1 MKYLIDSYTAYMV
14 NGGLLDKGSEV
25 VNWFFI
31 ELPFFFLRM
40 GAMIFLIMENVMN
53 QSDYFVGKQQEAYDY
68 SLDILKGFGGT
79 GIVKGSLLGLAIIL
93 SAYYLMY
100 SFFSNRRNF
109 MKSLLHYFAV
119 FALFIVWFGQV
130 TTLNFETKQTE
141 THSGAIFFIDSVRG
155 ITKEVQSKFTSNV
168 NFGGDTS
175 QEVDDGKK
183 KVYQSP
189 MFDATVLQTFN
200 YVNSGSID
208 GKMANGKKLDYDKLL
223 EKPNMNDK
231 EKKDFREKRNAY
243 IENQEK
249 DNPYFAQDTLKTMEK
264 SFAVWTGATNLFIL
278 AIPVLYINLMLSL
291 IQLLVVLLILVFPV
305 ILLASFFPRCQMV
318 LFKFFQGL
326 IGALFMPIIYGI
338 FLSVLFWI
346 NKLIDGA
353 FLGVAKKVSGSLLEL
368 ISGSTVYMIV
378 LFVAVVVKI
387 VVLRKVWKNKYA
399 ILAYFSNGQVSEPVF
414 EQKVEQFSERTKEVA
429 TGGAEVALGV
439 STGNMG
445 MVANGAGTILPNQ
458 DKAIEMGQEHFI
470 DDNGE
475 FTGLKSGLRSIFGQ
489 PVMEEEQSLVNEE
502 QFSEVETEPLDQEI
516 TDSSEG
522 EETEV
527 VSENLDYS
535 VVELEPMTSE
545 DLVEDSDQVIPDI
558 EVELAPVEEVG
569 DEPPVNG
576 EESTGYD
583 NVVVSNIDELAM
595 AREERAYFDGGK
607 EQELVETN
615 GVESV
620 NNIYPF
626 VQTEEYLAN
635 LEQTEAQFFGT
646 NEFEKD
652 LEQIEEWA

>member
-93 SAYYLMY
+93 SAYYLLY

-119 FALFIVWFGQV
+119 FALFICWFGQV
-130 TTLNFETKQTE
+130 KTIDGKTQN
-141 THSGAIFFIDSVRG
+141 GAIFLINSVSEM
-155 ITKEVQSKFTSNV
+155 TKQVQSKFTSNV

-223 EKPNMNDK
+223 EKPGLSEDERNSFIGDRKEYIDK
-231 EKKDFREKRNAY
+231 L
-243 IENQEK
+243 EK

-305 ILLASFFPRCQMV
+305 VLLASFFPRCQML

-326 IGALFMPIIYGI
+326 IGALFTPIIYGI

-399 ILAYFSNGQVSEPVF
+399 ILTYFSNGQVSQPVF
-414 EQKVEQFSERTKEVA
+414 EQKVEQVRDRTKEVA
-429 TGGAEVALGV
+429 TGGAEVALGAY
-439 STGNMG
+439 TGNMG
-445 MVANGAGTILPNQ
+445 MVANGAGNILPNQ
-458 DKAIEMGQEHFI
+458 DKAIEMGQEHFV

-475 FTGLKSGLRSIFGQ
+475 FTGVKAGLQSIFRQ
-489 PVMEEEQSLVNEE
+489 PATEEEQGLINEE
-502 QFSEVETEPLDQEI
+502 HFSEVETESIDHELTDIDELGQRELDS
-516 TDSSEG
+516 DS
-522 EETEV
+522 
-527 VSENLDYS
+527 LDKS
-535 VVELEPMTSE
+535 IVELEPMTSE
-545 DLVEDSDQVIPDI
+545 DLVVDSDNVVSDVD
-558 EVELAPVEEVG
+558 VELAPVEEVG
-569 DEPPVNG
+569 EEPPVNG
-576 EESTGYD
+576 EKSTGYD

-595 AREERAYFDGGK
+595 AREERAYFDGGN

>member
-1 MKYLIDSYTAYMV
+1 MV
-14 NGGLLDKGSEV
+14 NGGILDKGSEV

-93 SAYYLMY
+93 SAYYLLY

-119 FALFIVWFGQV
+119 FALFICWFGQV
-130 TTLNFETKQTE
+130 KTIDGKTQN
-141 THSGAIFFIDSVRG
+141 GAIFLISSVSEM
-155 ITKEVQSKFTSNV
+155 TKQVQSKFTSNV

-208 GKMANGKKLDYDKLL
+208 GKMVNGKKLDYDKLL
-223 EKPNMNDK
+223 EKPGLSEDERNKFIDERK
-231 EKKDFREKRNAY
+231 QYIKDF
-243 IENQEK
+243 EK

-264 SFAVWTGATNLFIL
+264 SFAVWTGVTNLFIL

-326 IGALFMPIIYGI
+326 VGVLFMPIVYGI

-353 FLGVAKKVSGSLLEL
+353 FLGVAKKISGSLLAL
-368 ISGSTVYMIV
+368 ISGSTVYMIM

-414 EQKVEQFSERTKEVA
+414 EQKVEQMAERTKEVS
-429 TGGAEVALGV
+429 TGGAQVAIGAY
-439 STGNMG
+439 TGDMG
-445 MVANGAGTILPNQ
+445 MVANGVGKVLPNQ
-458 DKAIEMGQEHFI
+458 DKAIELGQEHFV

-475 FTGLKSGLRSIFGQ
+475 FVGVKSGLQSIFSQ
-489 PVMEEEQSLVNEE
+489 SAVEKEQDLTNEE
-502 QFSEVETEPLDQEI
+502 HFSEVEMESIDHELTDIDEIGQTELD
-516 TDSSEG
+516 SAG
-522 EETEV
+522 
-527 VSENLDYS
+527 LDNS
-535 VVELEPMTSE
+535 IVELEPMVSE
-545 DLVEDSDQVIPDI
+545 DLVMDSDNVVPDVD
-558 EVELAPVEEVG
+558 VELAPVEEVG
-569 DEPPVNG
+569 EEPPVKE
-576 EESTGYD
+576 EESLGYD
-583 NVVVSNIDELAM
+583 KVVVSNIDELAM

>member
-93 SAYYLMY
+93 SAYYLLY
-100 SFFSNRRNF
+100 SFFFNRRNF
-109 MKSLLHYFAV
+109 MKSLLHYFVV
-119 FALFIVWFGQV
+119 FALFICWFGQV
-130 TTLNFETKQTE
+130 KTIDGKTQN
-141 THSGAIFFIDSVRG
+141 GAIFLINSVSEM
-155 ITKEVQSKFTSNV
+155 TKQVQSKFTSNV

-223 EKPNMNDK
+223 EKPGLSEDERNSFIGDRKEYIDK
-231 EKKDFREKRNAY
+231 L
-243 IENQEK
+243 EK

-305 ILLASFFPRCQMV
+305 VLLASFFPRCQML

-326 IGALFMPIIYGI
+326 IGALFTPIIYGI

-399 ILAYFSNGQVSEPVF
+399 ILTYFSNGQVSQPVF
-414 EQKVEQFSERTKEVA
+414 EQKVEQVRDRTKEVA
-429 TGGAEVALGV
+429 TGGAEVVLGAY
-439 STGNMG
+439 TGNMG

-458 DKAIEMGQEHFI
+458 DKAIEMGQEHFV

-475 FTGLKSGLRSIFGQ
+475 FTGVKAGLQSIFRQ
-489 PVMEEEQSLVNEE
+489 SATEEEQGLINEE
-502 QFSEVETEPLDQEI
+502 HFSEVETESIDHELTDIDELGQRELDS
-516 TDSSEG
+516 DS
-522 EETEV
+522 
-527 VSENLDYS
+527 LDKS
-535 VVELEPMTSE
+535 IVELEPMTSE
-545 DLVEDSDQVIPDI
+545 DLVVDSDNVVPDVD
-558 EVELAPVEEVG
+558 VELAPVEEVG
-569 DEPPVNG
+569 EEPPVNG
-576 EESTGYD
+576 EKSTGYD

-595 AREERAYFDGGK
+595 AREERAYFDGGN

>member
-93 SAYYLMY
+93 SAYYLLY

-119 FALFIVWFGQV
+119 FALFICWFGQV
-130 TTLNFETKQTE
+130 KTIDGKTQN
-141 THSGAIFFIDSVRG
+141 GAIFLISSVSEM
-155 ITKEVQSKFTSNV
+155 TKQVQSKFTSNV

-223 EKPNMNDK
+223 EKPGLSEDERNKFIDDRKQYIND
-231 EKKDFREKRNAY
+231 F
-243 IENQEK
+243 EK

-264 SFAVWTGATNLFIL
+264 SFSVWTGATNLFIL

-305 ILLASFFPRCQMV
+305 ILLASFFPRCQML

-326 IGALFMPIIYGI
+326 IGALFTPIIYGI

-353 FLGVAKKVSGSLLEL
+353 FLGVAKKVSGSLLAL

-387 VVLRKVWKNKYA
+387 VVLRKVWKNKYS
-399 ILAYFSNGQVSEPVF
+399 ILTYFSNGQVSEPVF
-414 EQKVEQFSERTKEVA
+414 EQKVEQLSERTKEVV
-429 TGGAEVALGV
+429 TGGAQVAVGAY
-439 STGNMG
+439 TGNMG

-458 DKAIEMGQEHFI
+458 DKAIEMGQEHFV

-475 FTGLKSGLRSIFGQ
+475 FTGVKAGLQSIFRQ
-489 PVMEEEQSLVNEE
+489 PAMEKEQDLINEE
-502 QFSEVETEPLDQEI
+502 HFSEVETESIDHELTDIDELGQTELDF
-516 TDSSEG
+516 DSLNKSI
-522 EETEV
+522 
-527 VSENLDYS
+527 
-535 VVELEPMTSE
+535 VELEPMMSE
-545 DLVEDSDQVIPDI
+545 DLVVDPDNVVPDVD
-558 EVELAPVEEVG
+558 VELAPVEEVG
-569 DEPPVNG
+569 EEPPVNG
-576 EESTGYD
+576 EKSTGYD

-595 AREERAYFDGGK
+595 AREERAYFDGGN

>member
-40 GAMIFLIMENVMN
+40 GALIFLIMENVMN

-93 SAYYLMY
+93 SAYYLLY

-119 FALFIVWFGQV
+119 FALFICWFGQV
-130 TTLNFETKQTE
+130 KTIDGKTQN
-141 THSGAIFFIDSVRG
+141 GAIFLISSVSEM
-155 ITKEVQSKFTSNV
+155 TKQVQGKFTSNV

-223 EKPNMNDK
+223 EKPNLNDK

-243 IENQEK
+243 IEQQEK
-249 DNPYFAQDTLKTMEK
+249 DNPYFSQDTLKTMEK

-291 IQLLVVLLILVFPV
+291 IQLLVVFLILIFPV
-305 ILLASFFPRCQMV
+305 VLLASFFPRCQML

-326 IGALFMPIIYGI
+326 IGALFTPIIYGI

-399 ILAYFSNGQVSEPVF
+399 ILAYFSNGQVSQPVF
-414 EQKVEQFSERTKEVA
+414 EQKVEQLSERTKEVA
-429 TGGAEVALGV
+429 TGGAQVALGAY
-439 STGNMG
+439 TGNLG
-445 MVANGAGTILPNQ
+445 MVANGAGNILPNQ

-470 DDNGE
+470 DDNGS
-475 FTGLKSGLRSIFGQ
+475 FTGVKAGLQSIFRQ
-489 PVMEEEQSLVNEE
+489 PVTEEEQGELNEE
-502 QFSEVETEPLDQEI
+502 QFSEVETESIDHELTDIEEIGQTELESDSLDNSI
-516 TDSSEG
+516 I
-522 EETEV
+522 
-527 VSENLDYS
+527 
-535 VVELEPMTSE
+535 ELEPMTSE
-545 DLVEDSDQVIPDI
+545 DLVVDVDNMSSDID
-558 EVELAPVEEVG
+558 VELASVEEVG
-569 DEPPVNG
+569 EEPPMNA
-576 EESTGYD
+576 EEYSGYD
-583 NVVVSNIDELAM
+583 NVIVTNFDELAM
-595 AREERAYFDGGK
+595 AREERDYFDGGK

-615 GVESV
+615 GVELV

-646 NEFEKD
+646 DEFEKE

>member
-93 SAYYLMY
+93 SAYYLLY

-119 FALFIVWFGQV
+119 FAFFIYGKTQ
-130 TTLNFETKQTE
+130 N
-141 THSGAIFFIDSVRG
+141 GAIFLISSVSEM
-155 ITKEVQSKFTSNV
+155 TKQVQSKFTSNV

-223 EKPNMNDK
+223 EKPDLS
-231 EKKDFREKRNAY
+231 EDERKDFIKERESYVDGLK
-243 IENQEK
+243 EE
-249 DNPYFAQDTLKTMEK
+249 NPYFAQDTLKTMEK
-264 SFAVWTGATNLFIL
+264 SFSVWTGATNLFIL

-305 ILLASFFPRCQMV
+305 VLLASFFPRCQML

-326 IGALFMPIIYGI
+326 IGALFTPIIYGI

-399 ILAYFSNGQVSEPVF
+399 ILTYFSNGQVSEPVF
-414 EQKVEQFSERTKEVA
+414 EQKVEQLSERTKEVS
-429 TGGAEVALGV
+429 TGGAQVALGAY
-439 STGNMG
+439 TGNMG
-445 MVANGAGTILPNQ
+445 MVANGAGNILPNQ

-475 FTGLKSGLRSIFGQ
+475 FVGVKSGLQSIFRQ
-489 PVMEEEQSLVNEE
+489 PLTEEEKGLMNED
-502 QFSEVETEPLDQEI
+502 QFSEVETEPLDQEL
-516 TDSSEG
+516 TDYSEVG
-522 EETEV
+522 ETEEG
-527 VSENLDYS
+527 SEILDNS
-535 VVELEPMTSE
+535 IIELEPMTSE
-545 DLVEDSDQVIPDI
+545 DLVVDSDNVVPDVD
-558 EVELAPVEEVG
+558 VELAPVEEVG
-569 DEPPVNG
+569 EEPPMNA
-576 EESTGYD
+576 EEHSGYD
-583 NVVVSNIDELAM
+583 NVIVTNFDELAM

>member
-93 SAYYLMY
+93 SAYYLLY

-119 FALFIVWFGQV
+119 FAFFICWFGQV
-130 TTLNFETKQTE
+130 KTIDGKTQN
-141 THSGAIFFIDSVRG
+141 GAIFLISSVSEM
-155 ITKEVQSKFTSNV
+155 TKQVQSKFTSNV

-223 EKPNMNDK
+223 EKPDLS
-231 EKKDFREKRNAY
+231 EDERKDFIKERESYVDGLK
-243 IENQEK
+243 EE
-249 DNPYFAQDTLKTMEK
+249 NPYFTQDTLKTMEK
-264 SFAVWTGATNLFIL
+264 SFSVWTGATNLFIL

-305 ILLASFFPRCQMV
+305 VLLASFFPRCQML

-326 IGALFMPIIYGI
+326 IGALFTPIIYGI

-399 ILAYFSNGQVSEPVF
+399 ILTYFSNGQVSEPVF
-414 EQKVEQFSERTKEVA
+414 EQKVEQLSERTKEVS
-429 TGGAEVALGV
+429 TGGAQVALGAY
-439 STGNMG
+439 TGNMG
-445 MVANGAGTILPNQ
+445 MVANGAGNILPNQ

-475 FTGLKSGLRSIFGQ
+475 FVGVKSGLQSIFRQ
-489 PVMEEEQSLVNEE
+489 PLTEEEKGLMNED
-502 QFSEVETEPLDQEI
+502 QFSEVETEPLDQEL
-516 TDSSEG
+516 TDYSEVG
-522 EETEV
+522 ETEEG
-527 VSENLDYS
+527 SEILDNS
-535 VVELEPMTSE
+535 IIELEPMTSE
-545 DLVEDSDQVIPDI
+545 DLVVDSDNVVPDVD
-558 EVELAPVEEVG
+558 VELAPVEEVG
-569 DEPPVNG
+569 EEPPMNA
-576 EESTGYD
+576 EEHSGYD
-583 NVVVSNIDELAM
+583 NVIVTNFDELAM

>member
-93 SAYYLMY
+93 SAYYLLY

-119 FALFIVWFGQV
+119 FALFICWFGQV
-130 TTLNFETKQTE
+130 KTIDGKTQN
-141 THSGAIFFIDSVRG
+141 GAIFLISSVSEM
-155 ITKEVQSKFTSNV
+155 TKQVQSKFTSNV

-223 EKPNMNDK
+223 EKPGLSEDERNKFIDDRK
-231 EKKDFREKRNAY
+231 QYIKDF
-243 IENQEK
+243 EK

-305 ILLASFFPRCQMV
+305 VLLASFFPRCQMV

-326 IGALFMPIIYGI
+326 VGVLFMPVVYGI

-353 FLGVAKKVSGSLLEL
+353 FLGVAKKVSGSLLAL

-378 LFVAVVVKI
+378 
-387 VVLRKVWKNKYA
+387 
-399 ILAYFSNGQVSEPVF
+399 
-414 EQKVEQFSERTKEVA
+414 
-429 TGGAEVALGV
+429 
-439 STGNMG
+439 
-445 MVANGAGTILPNQ
+445 
-458 DKAIEMGQEHFI
+458 
-470 DDNGE
+470 
-475 FTGLKSGLRSIFGQ
+475 
-489 PVMEEEQSLVNEE
+489 
-502 QFSEVETEPLDQEI
+502 
-516 TDSSEG
+516 
-522 EETEV
+522 
-527 VSENLDYS
+527 
-535 VVELEPMTSE
+535 
-545 DLVEDSDQVIPDI
+545 
-558 EVELAPVEEVG
+558 
-569 DEPPVNG
+569 
-576 EESTGYD
+576 
-583 NVVVSNIDELAM
+583 
-595 AREERAYFDGGK
+595 
-607 EQELVETN
+607 
-615 GVESV
+615 
-620 NNIYPF
+620 
-626 VQTEEYLAN
+626 
-635 LEQTEAQFFGT
+635 
-646 NEFEKD
+646 
-652 LEQIEEWA
+652 

>member
-93 SAYYLMY
+93 SAYYLLY
-100 SFFSNRRNF
+100 SFFFNRRNF

-119 FALFIVWFGQV
+119 FALFICWFGQV
-130 TTLNFETKQTE
+130 KTIDGKTQN
-141 THSGAIFFIDSVRG
+141 GAIFLINSVSEM
-155 ITKEVQSKFTSNV
+155 TKQVQSKFTSNV

-223 EKPNMNDK
+223 EKPGLSEDERNSFIGDRKEYIDK
-231 EKKDFREKRNAY
+231 L
-243 IENQEK
+243 EK

-305 ILLASFFPRCQMV
+305 VLLASFFPRCQML

-326 IGALFMPIIYGI
+326 IGALFTPIIYGI

-353 FLGVAKKVSGSLLEL
+353 FLGVVKKVSGSLLEL

-399 ILAYFSNGQVSEPVF
+399 ILTYFSNGQVSQPVF
-414 EQKVEQFSERTKEVA
+414 EQKVEQVRDRTKEVA
-429 TGGAEVALGV
+429 TGGAEVALGAY
-439 STGNMG
+439 TGNMG

-458 DKAIEMGQEHFI
+458 DKAIEMGQEHFV

-475 FTGLKSGLRSIFGQ
+475 FTGVKAGLQSIFRQ
-489 PVMEEEQSLVNEE
+489 SATEEEQGLINEE
-502 QFSEVETEPLDQEI
+502 HFSEVETESIDHELTDIDELGQRELDS
-516 TDSSEG
+516 DS
-522 EETEV
+522 
-527 VSENLDYS
+527 LDKS
-535 VVELEPMTSE
+535 IVELEPMTSE
-545 DLVEDSDQVIPDI
+545 DLVVDSDNVVPDVD
-558 EVELAPVEEVG
+558 VELAPVEEVG
-569 DEPPVNG
+569 EEPPVNG
-576 EESTGYD
+576 EKSTGYD

-595 AREERAYFDGGK
+595 AREERAYFDGGN

>member
-1 MKYLIDSYTAYMV
+1 MKYLINSYTAYMV

-68 SLDILKGFGGT
+68 SLDILKGFGGI

-93 SAYYLMY
+93 SAYYLLY

-119 FALFIVWFGQV
+119 FALFICWFGQV
-130 TTLNFETKQTE
+130 KTIDGKTQN
-141 THSGAIFFIDSVRG
+141 GAIFLISSVSEM
-155 ITKEVQSKFTSNV
+155 TKQVQSKFTSNV

-223 EKPNMNDK
+223 EKPGLSEDERKSFIND
-231 EKKDFREKRNAY
+231 RNTY
-243 IENQEK
+243 IETLKE

-264 SFAVWTGATNLFIL
+264 SFAVWVGTTNLFIL

-291 IQLLVVLLILVFPV
+291 IQLFVVLLILVFPV

-326 IGALFMPIIYGI
+326 VGVLFMPIVYGI

-353 FLGVAKKVSGSLLEL
+353 FLGVAKKVSGSLLAL

-414 EQKVEQFSERTKEVA
+414 EQKVEQMAERTKEVS
-429 TGGAEVALGV
+429 TGGAQVAIGAY
-439 STGNMG
+439 TGDMG
-445 MVANGAGTILPNQ
+445 MVANGVGKVLPNQ
-458 DKAIEMGQEHFI
+458 DKAIELGQEHFV

-475 FTGLKSGLRSIFGQ
+475 FVGVKSGLQSILSQ
-489 PVMEEEQSLVNEE
+489 PAVEKEQDLTNEE
-502 QFSEVETEPLDQEI
+502 HFSEVEMESIDHELTDIDEIGQTELDS
-516 TDSSEG
+516 DG
-522 EETEV
+522 
-527 VSENLDYS
+527 LDNS
-535 VVELEPMTSE
+535 IVELEPMVSE
-545 DLVEDSDQVIPDI
+545 DLVMDSDNVVPDVD
-558 EVELAPVEEVG
+558 VELAPVEEVG
-569 DEPPVNG
+569 EEPPVKE
-576 EESTGYD
+576 EESLGYD
-583 NVVVSNIDELAM
+583 KVVVSNIDELAM
-595 AREERAYFDGGK
+595 AREERAYFDGGE

-620 NNIYPF
+620 NNVYPF

-635 LEQTEAQFFGT
+635 LEQTEVQFFGT
-646 NEFEKD
+646 NDFEKE
-652 LEQIEEWA
+652 LETIEEWG

>member
-93 SAYYLMY
+93 SAYYLLY

-119 FALFIVWFGQV
+119 FALFICWFGQV
-130 TTLNFETKQTE
+130 KTIDGKTQN
-141 THSGAIFFIDSVRG
+141 GAIFLISSVSEM
-155 ITKEVQSKFTSNV
+155 TKQVQSKFTSNV

-223 EKPNMNDK
+223 EKPGLSEDERNKFIDDRK
-231 EKKDFREKRNAY
+231 QYIKDF
-243 IENQEK
+243 EK

-305 ILLASFFPRCQMV
+305 VLLASFFPRCQMV

-326 IGALFMPIIYGI
+326 VGVLFMPVVYGI

-353 FLGVAKKVSGSLLEL
+353 FLGVAKKVSGSLLAL

-399 ILAYFSNGQVSEPVF
+399 ILTYFSNGQVSQPVF
-414 EQKVEQFSERTKEVA
+414 EQKVKQVRDRTKEVA
-429 TGGAEVALGV
+429 TGGAEIALGAY
-439 STGNMG
+439 TGNMG
-445 MVANGAGTILPNQ
+445 MVANGAGNILPNQ

-475 FTGLKSGLRSIFGQ
+475 FVGVKSGLQSIFRQ
-489 PVMEEEQSLVNEE
+489 PLTEEEKGLMNEE
-502 QFSEVETEPLDQEI
+502 HFSEVETESIDHELTDIDELGQRELDS
-516 TDSSEG
+516 DS
-522 EETEV
+522 
-527 VSENLDYS
+527 LDKS
-535 VVELEPMTSE
+535 IVELEPMTSE
-545 DLVEDSDQVIPDI
+545 DLVVDSDNVVPDVD
-558 EVELAPVEEVG
+558 VELAPVEEVG
-569 DEPPVNG
+569 EEPPVKY
-576 EESTGYD
+576 EESSDY
-583 NVVVSNIDELAM
+583 NSVVVSNIDELAM

-615 GVESV
+615 GVELV

-646 NEFEKD
+646 DEFEKE

>member
-93 SAYYLMY
+93 SAYYLLY

-119 FALFIVWFGQV
+119 FALFICWFGQV
-130 TTLNFETKQTE
+130 KTIDGKTQN
-141 THSGAIFFIDSVRG
+141 GAIFLISSVSEM
-155 ITKEVQSKFTSNV
+155 TKQVQSKFTSNV

-223 EKPNMNDK
+223 EKPGLSEDERNKFIDDRKQYIND
-231 EKKDFREKRNAY
+231 F
-243 IENQEK
+243 EK

-264 SFAVWTGATNLFIL
+264 SFSVWTGATNLFIL

-305 ILLASFFPRCQMV
+305 ILLASFFPRCQML

-326 IGALFMPIIYGI
+326 IGALFTPIIYGI

-353 FLGVAKKVSGSLLEL
+353 FLGVAKKVSGSLLAL

-387 VVLRKVWKNKYA
+387 VVLRKVWKNKYS
-399 ILAYFSNGQVSEPVF
+399 ILTYFSNGQVSEPVF
-414 EQKVEQFSERTKEVA
+414 EQKVEQLSERTKEVV
-429 TGGAEVALGV
+429 TGGAQVAVGAY
-439 STGNMG
+439 TGNMS
-445 MVANGAGTILPNQ
+445 MVANGAGNILPNQ
-458 DKAIEMGQEHFI
+458 DKAIEMGQEHFV

-475 FTGLKSGLRSIFGQ
+475 FTGVKAGLQSIFRQ
-489 PVMEEEQSLVNEE
+489 PATEEEQGLINEE
-502 QFSEVETEPLDQEI
+502 HFSEVETESIDHELTDIDELGQRELDS
-516 TDSSEG
+516 DS
-522 EETEV
+522 
-527 VSENLDYS
+527 LDKS
-535 VVELEPMTSE
+535 IVELEPMTSE
-545 DLVEDSDQVIPDI
+545 DLVVDSDNVVPDVD
-558 EVELAPVEEVG
+558 VELAPVEEVG
-569 DEPPVNG
+569 EEPPVNG
-576 EESTGYD
+576 EKSTGYD

-595 AREERAYFDGGK
+595 AREERAYFDGGN

>member
-93 SAYYLMY
+93 SAYYLLY

-119 FALFIVWFGQV
+119 FALFICWFGQV
-130 TTLNFETKQTE
+130 KTIDGKTQN
-141 THSGAIFFIDSVRG
+141 GAIFLISSVSEM
-155 ITKEVQSKFTSNV
+155 TKQVQGKFTSNV

-223 EKPNMNDK
+223 EKPGLSEDERNKFIDDRK
-231 EKKDFREKRNAY
+231 QYIKDF
-243 IENQEK
+243 EK

-305 ILLASFFPRCQMV
+305 VLLASFFPRCQMV

-326 IGALFMPIIYGI
+326 VGVLFMPVVYGI

-353 FLGVAKKVSGSLLEL
+353 FLGVAKKVSGSLLAL

-399 ILAYFSNGQVSEPVF
+399 ILTYFSNGQVSQPVF
-414 EQKVEQFSERTKEVA
+414 EQKVKQVRDRTKEVA
-429 TGGAEVALGV
+429 TGGAEIALGAY
-439 STGNMG
+439 TGNMG
-445 MVANGAGTILPNQ
+445 MVANGAGNILPNQ

-475 FTGLKSGLRSIFGQ
+475 FVGVKSGLQSIFRQ
-489 PVMEEEQSLVNEE
+489 PLTEEEKGLMNEE
-502 QFSEVETEPLDQEI
+502 HFSEVETESIDHELTDIDELGQRELDS
-516 TDSSEG
+516 DS
-522 EETEV
+522 
-527 VSENLDYS
+527 LDKS
-535 VVELEPMTSE
+535 IVELEPMTSE
-545 DLVEDSDQVIPDI
+545 DLVVDSDNVVPDVD
-558 EVELAPVEEVG
+558 VELAPVEEVG
-569 DEPPVNG
+569 EEPPVKY
-576 EESTGYD
+576 EESSDY
-583 NVVVSNIDELAM
+583 NSVVVSNIDELAM

-635 LEQTEAQFFGT
+635 LEQTEARFFGT

>member
-93 SAYYLMY
+93 SAYYLLY

-119 FALFIVWFGQV
+119 FALFICWFGQV
-130 TTLNFETKQTE
+130 KTIDGKTQN
-141 THSGAIFFIDSVRG
+141 GAIFLISSVSEM
-155 ITKEVQSKFTSNV
+155 TKQVQGKFTSNV

-223 EKPNMNDK
+223 EKPGLSED
-231 EKKDFREKRNAY
+231 ERKDFNKERESYVDGLK
-243 IENQEK
+243 EE
-249 DNPYFAQDTLKTMEK
+249 NPYFAQDTLKTMEK
-264 SFAVWTGATNLFIL
+264 SFSVWTGATNLFIL

-305 ILLASFFPRCQMV
+305 VLLASFFPRCQML

-326 IGALFMPIIYGI
+326 IGALFTPIIYGI

-399 ILAYFSNGQVSEPVF
+399 ILTYFSNGQVSQPVF
-414 EQKVEQFSERTKEVA
+414 EQKVEQVRDRTKEVA
-429 TGGAEVALGV
+429 TGGAEVALGAY
-439 STGNMG
+439 TGNMG
-445 MVANGAGTILPNQ
+445 MVANGAGNILPNQ

-475 FTGLKSGLRSIFGQ
+475 FVGVKSGLQSIFRQ
-489 PVMEEEQSLVNEE
+489 PLTEEEKGLMNED
-502 QFSEVETEPLDQEI
+502 QFSEVETEPLDQEL
-516 TDSSEG
+516 T
-522 EETEV
+522 
-527 VSENLDYS
+527 DYS
-535 VVELEPMTSE
+535 EVGEIEEGSEILDNSVIELEPMTSE
-545 DLVEDSDQVIPDI
+545 DLVVDSDNVVPDVD
-558 EVELAPVEEVG
+558 VELAPVEEVG
-569 DEPPVNG
+569 EEPPVKD
-576 EESTGYD
+576 EESSDY
-583 NVVVSNIDELAM
+583 NSVVVSNIDELAM